1 MRRFFC
7 FLLVLLLCGSL
18 VLPASASL
26 DEVLEGRI
34 MTFLK
39 NNKLDESNFAMSYY
53 NIKSGESYEFNA
65 QTFLPV
71 GRVNTLPL
79 HLYYCFQEYS
89 GAFLPTKDDP
99 NYNDPDYEYTING
112 MTLDKC
118 RTESILNG
126 KSEVDT
132 AMRSLVDQYKSVIN
146 AQFGNIEE
154 EDLPDEYY
162 WQEVYSTE
170 FLMNCLITMNT
181 STAIYGDL
189 SQLYNTAQTSDAY
202 NSGDCNRNI
211 IQIRGQEDGMI
222 CAVAKVSASQ
232 PYFIACI
239 ISEEAGGDSV
249 LSDLNVL
256 ICSYI
261 DSMNAEGTVQE
272 AQNNINRSDSSY
284 LVTNSN
290 PNDTPVLKWIA
301 YALGVAFAL
310 ALLYYLVYLVVRR
323 FRRYDE

>member
-18 VLPASASL
+18 LSPASAAVN
-26 DEVLEGRI
+26 EVLEGRL
-34 MTFLK
+34 MTFLN

-53 NIKSGESYEFNA
+53 NLTTGESYEFNA
-65 QTFLPV
+65 QAFLPV

-112 MTLDKC
+112 LTLDKC
-118 RTESILNG
+118 RTESLYNG
-126 KSEVDT
+126 NETVEK
-132 AMRSLVDQYKSVIN
+132 AMRSLVNQYKSVIN
-146 AQFGNIEE
+146 EKFGNID
-154 EDLPDEYY
+154 EDALPDAYY
-162 WQEVYSTE
+162 QQEVYSTE
-170 FLMNCLITMNT
+170 FLMNCLIAMDS

-189 SQLYNTAQTSDAY
+189 MQDYSSVQTADAY
-202 NSGDCNRNI
+202 NSGACGRTI

-222 CAVAKVSASQ
+222 CAIAKVLAPQ
-232 PYFIACI
+232 PYLIACI
-239 ISEEAGGDSV
+239 ISEEAGGDAV
-249 LSDLNVL
+249 LSELNVT

-261 DSMNAEGTVQE
+261 ESLNVEDTVQE
-272 AQNNINRSDSSY
+272 GQANLNRSDSSY

-290 PNDTPVLKWIA
+290 PNDTPVLKWIG
-301 YALGVAFAL
+301 YALGAGAGL
-310 ALLYYLVYLVVRR
+310 ALVYYLVYLLVRR
-323 FRRYDE
+323 FRRDD